1 MLKSQAR
8 ADDYRAKA
16 LNETG
21 LAQASGLV
29 LVREKHELAASVWR
43 DLAAMEDRR
52 SVIACR
58 RGASASLKA
67 IARVLAVPKETS

>member
-16 LNETG
+16 LNETE

-43 DLAAMEDRR
+43 DLAATEDRR
-52 SVIACR
+52 SVIAYR
-58 RGASASLKA
+58 RDASASLKA
-67 IARVLAVPKETS
+67 VERVQAVPKETS